1 MMRFL
6 SACFIV
12 MVSYTATCQNTAQVY
27 QLKADNFRKNQQTDS
42 AVFYYRKS
50 GYGYLKSDSIPACID
65 AWNQAGV
72 ILTRVDRY
80 AEAREILDSALTMGM
95 TLKGEESL
103 ALASTYIC
111 LGVIYNAEGNYDQS
125 LQNHLA
131 ALSIRLTY
139 HGDYHADVAT
149 SYGNLGNVFFNM
161 KFYHSALFYHSKARE
176 VRDSLFG
183 SESAEI
189 AQSFLGLGNAYR
201 EMGQYNSAILNFEK
215 VLMIRMKIKGNNH
228 KDLIPVYEKL
238 SQVYILA
245 NDTEQAKYYQNL
257 ADDIKTQTGN

>member
-1 MMRFL
+1 MRIPFFCIAL
-6 SACFIV
+6 FFSLQSISQSEAKN
-12 MVSYTATCQNTAQVY
+12 YL
-27 QLKADNFRKNQQTDS
+27 LKADNFRKNQQSDS
-42 AVFYYRKS
+42 AIFYYRKS
-50 GYGYLKSDSIPACID
+50 GNTYLKSDSIPACID

-72 ILTRVDRY
+72 ILTRMDRY
-80 AEAREILDSALTMGM
+80 TEAREILDSALTLGVI
-95 TLKGEESL
+95 LKGEESL
-103 ALASTYIC
+103 VLASTYIC
-111 LGVIYNAEGNYDQS
+111 LGVIYNAEENYDQS

-149 SYGNLGNVFFNM
+149 SYGNLGNVFLNM

-189 AQSFLGLGNAYR
+189 AQSYLGLGNTYR
-201 EMGQYNSAILNFEK
+201 EMGQYDSAILNFEK

-238 SQVYILA
+238 SQVYLLDK
-245 NDTEQAKYYQNL
+245 DTEKAKYYQNL
-257 ADDIKTQTGN
+257 ADTIKSQTGN